1 MKEEGDGEEQA
12 YSGCGENRIGDWQGG
27 SQGASN
33 GESRG
38 DGESG
43 AGADREAGGYVEA
56 PVAEDHKEIEES
68 VKLSGCVLFGGVAEA
83 VAIS

>member
-27 SQGASN
+27 SQGSSN

-38 DGESG
+38 DGEGG
-43 AGADREAGGYVEA
+43 AGADREAGRHIEA
-56 PVAEDHKEIEES
+56 AVAEDDKEIEKS
-68 VKLSGCVLFGGVAEA
+68 IKLTPAFFCGVA
-83 VAIS
+83 VGVTFS